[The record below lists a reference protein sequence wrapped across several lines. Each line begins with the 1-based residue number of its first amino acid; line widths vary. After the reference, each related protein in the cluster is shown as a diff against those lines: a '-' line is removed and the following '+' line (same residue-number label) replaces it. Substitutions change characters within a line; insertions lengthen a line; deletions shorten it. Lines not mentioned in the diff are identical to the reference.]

1 MINNVTLTGRLTKDM
16 ELKYTTSGTAV
27 ASATVAVER
36 SFTDSNGERGSDF
49 INFVIWRKAAENLAK
64 MTAKG
69 SLIGLEGRLQT
80 RSYDNQQGQKVFV
93 TEVVVNNFS
102 LLESKEVTDQR
113 KQGGVSQ
120 PQQNNFNQ
128 QQAPQGN
135 FNQGNNFNQSNQ
147 GNYQNKPQNQSQPRQ
162 QQTGFTPGQMYGND
176 QNFEDQ
182 LPF

>member
-1 MINNVTLTGRLTKDM
+1 MINNVALTGRLTKDM

-27 ASATVAVER
+27 ASATLAVER
-36 SFTDSNGERGSDF
+36 SFTDGNGERGSDF
-49 INFVIWRKAAENLAK
+49 INFVIWRKSAENMAN

-69 SLIGLEGRLQT
+69 SLVGIEGRLQS

-113 KQGGVSQ
+113 KQGGTSQ

-128 QQAPQGN
+128 QQATQGN
-135 FNQGNNFNQSNQ
+135 FNQRNNFNQGNQ
-147 GNYQNKPQNQSQPRQ
+147 GNYQNQPQQRQ
-162 QQTGFTPGQMYGND
+162 QQTGSTSGQMYGGG

>member
-36 SFTDSNGERGSDF
+36 SFTDGNGERGSDF

-113 KQGGVSQ
+113 KQGGASQ
-120 PQQNNFNQ
+120 PQQNNFNQQPPQQNNFNQ

-135 FNQGNNFNQSNQ
+135 FNQQRQQLQQNNFGGSQ
-147 GNYQNKPQNQSQPRQ
+147 G
-162 QQTGFTPGQMYGND
+162 YGNSN
-176 QNFEDQ
+176 NFEDQ

>member
-36 SFTDSNGERGSDF
+36 SFTDG
-49 INFVIWRKAAENLAK
+49 
-64 MTAKG
+64 
-69 SLIGLEGRLQT
+69 IGLEGRLQT

-113 KQGGVSQ
+113 KQGGASQ
-120 PQQNNFNQ
+120 PQQNNFNQQPPQQNNFNQ

-135 FNQGNNFNQSNQ
+135 FNQQRQQPQQNNF
-147 GNYQNKPQNQSQPRQ
+147 GGSQV
-162 QQTGFTPGQMYGND
+162 YGNGN
-176 QNFEDQ
+176 NFEDQ

>member
-36 SFTDSNGERGSDF
+36 SFTDGNGERGSDF

-113 KQGGVSQ
+113 KQGGTSQ
-120 PQQNNFNQ
+120 PQQNNFNQQPQRQNNFNQ

-135 FNQGNNFNQSNQ
+135 FNQQ
-147 GNYQNKPQNQSQPRQ
+147 RQ
-162 QQTGFTPGQMYGND
+162 QPQQKNFGGSQGYGNGN
-176 QNFEDQ
+176 NFEDQ

>member
-1 MINNVTLTGRLTKDM
+1 MINNVVVTGRLTKDM

-36 SFTDSNGERGSDF
+36 SYTDANGERGSDF
-49 INFVIWRKAAENLAK
+49 INFVIWRKSAENMAN

-69 SLIGLEGRLQT
+69 SLVGIEGRLQT
-80 RSYDNQQGQKVFV
+80 RSYENQQGQKVFV

-128 QQAPQGN
+128 QPPQQNNFNQQQAPQGN
-135 FNQGNNFNQSNQ
+135 FNQQRQQPQQNNFGGSQ
-147 GNYQNKPQNQSQPRQ
+147 G
-162 QQTGFTPGQMYGND
+162 YGNSN
-176 QNFEDQ
+176 NFEDQ

>member
-36 SFTDSNGERGSDF
+36 SFTDGNGERGSDF
-49 INFVIWRKAAENLAK
+49 INFVIWRKSAENMAN

-69 SLIGLEGRLQT
+69 SLVGIEGRLQT

-128 QQAPQGN
+128 QSQRQNNFNQQQAPQGN
-135 FNQGNNFNQSNQ
+135 FNQQRQQPQQNNFGGSQ
-147 GNYQNKPQNQSQPRQ
+147 G
-162 QQTGFTPGQMYGND
+162 YGND
-176 QNFEDQ
+176 NNFEDQ

>member
-49 INFVIWRKAAENLAK
+49 INFVIWRKSAENMAN

-120 PQQNNFNQ
+120 PQQDNFNQ

-135 FNQGNNFNQSNQ
+135 FNQQRQQPQQNNFGGSQ
-147 GNYQNKPQNQSQPRQ
+147 G
-162 QQTGFTPGQMYGND
+162 YGNGN
-176 QNFEDQ
+176 NFEDQ

>member
-36 SFTDSNGERGSDF
+36 SYTDGNGERGSDF
-49 INFVIWRKAAENLAK
+49 INFVIWRKSAENMAN

-69 SLIGLEGRLQT
+69 SLVGIEGRLQT
-80 RSYDNQQGQKVFV
+80 RSYENQQGQKVFV

-128 QQAPQGN
+128 QPPQQNNFNQQQAPQGN
-135 FNQGNNFNQSNQ
+135 FNQQRQQPQQNNFGGSQ
-147 GNYQNKPQNQSQPRQ
+147 G
-162 QQTGFTPGQMYGND
+162 YGNSN
-176 QNFEDQ
+176 NFEDQ

>member
-36 SFTDSNGERGSDF
+36 SFTDGNGERGSDF
-49 INFVIWRKAAENLAK
+49 INFVIWRKSAENMAN

-113 KQGGVSQ
+113 KQGRASQ

-128 QQAPQGN
+128 QPSQQNNFSQQQAPQGN
-135 FNQGNNFNQSNQ
+135 FNQQRQQPQQNNFGGSQ
-147 GNYQNKPQNQSQPRQ
+147 G
-162 QQTGFTPGQMYGND
+162 YGNSN
-176 QNFEDQ
+176 NFEDQ

>member
-36 SFTDSNGERGSDF
+36 SFTDGNGERGSDF

-113 KQGGVSQ
+113 KQGGTSQ
-120 PQQNNFNQ
+120 PQQNNFNQQPQRQNNFNQ

-135 FNQGNNFNQSNQ
+135 FNQQRQQPQQNNFGGSQ
-147 GNYQNKPQNQSQPRQ
+147 G
-162 QQTGFTPGQMYGND
+162 YGND
-176 QNFEDQ
+176 NNFEDQ

>member
-27 ASATVAVER
+27 ASATLAVER
-36 SFTDSNGERGSDF
+36 SFTDGNGERGSDF
-49 INFVIWRKAAENLAK
+49 INFVIWRKSAENMAN

-113 KQGGVSQ
+113 KQGGGSQ
-120 PQQNNFNQ
+120 PQQNNFNQQPSQQNNFNQ
-128 QQAPQGN
+128 QQAPQEN
-135 FNQGNNFNQSNQ
+135 FNQQRQQPQQNNFGGLQ
-147 GNYQNKPQNQSQPRQ
+147 G
-162 QQTGFTPGQMYGND
+162 YGNSN
-176 QNFEDQ
+176 NFEDQ

>member
-36 SFTDSNGERGSDF
+36 SFTDGNGERGSDF
-49 INFVIWRKAAENLAK
+49 INFVIWRKAAENMAK

-93 TEVVVNNFS
+93 TEVVVNKFS

-113 KQGGVSQ
+113 KQGGTSQ

-128 QQAPQGN
+128 QPQRQNNFNQQQEPQGN
-135 FNQGNNFNQSNQ
+135 FNQQRQQPQQNNFGGSQ
-147 GNYQNKPQNQSQPRQ
+147 G
-162 QQTGFTPGQMYGND
+162 YGND
-176 QNFEDQ
+176 NNFEDQ

>member
-36 SFTDSNGERGSDF
+36 SFTDGNGERGSDF

-113 KQGGVSQ
+113 KQGGTSQ
-120 PQQNNFNQ
+120 PQQNNFNQQPQRQNNFNQ

-135 FNQGNNFNQSNQ
+135 FKQQGQQPQQNNFGGSQ
-147 GNYQNKPQNQSQPRQ
+147 GD
-162 QQTGFTPGQMYGND
+162 GNGN
-176 QNFEDQ
+176 NFEDQ

>member
-36 SFTDSNGERGSDF
+36 SFTDGNGERGSDF
-49 INFVIWRKAAENLAK
+49 INFVVWRKAAENLAK

-113 KQGGVSQ
+113 KQGGTSQ
-120 PQQNNFNQ
+120 PQQNNFNQQPQRQNNFNQ

-135 FNQGNNFNQSNQ
+135 FNQQRQQPQQNNFGGSQ
-147 GNYQNKPQNQSQPRQ
+147 G
-162 QQTGFTPGQMYGND
+162 YGNSN
-176 QNFEDQ
+176 NFEDQ

>member
-1 MINNVTLTGRLTKDM
+1 M

-36 SFTDSNGERGSDF
+36 SYTDGNGERGSDF
-49 INFVIWRKAAENLAK
+49 INFVIWRKSAENMAN

-69 SLIGLEGRLQT
+69 SLVGIEGRLQT
-80 RSYDNQQGQKVFV
+80 RSYENQQGQKVFV

-113 KQGGVSQ
+113 KQGGSSQ
-120 PQQNNFNQ
+120 PQQNNFNQQPQRQNNFNQ

-135 FNQGNNFNQSNQ
+135 FNQQRQQPQQNNFGGSQ
-147 GNYQNKPQNQSQPRQ
+147 G
-162 QQTGFTPGQMYGND
+162 YGND
-176 QNFEDQ
+176 NNFEDQ

>member
-36 SFTDSNGERGSDF
+36 SFTDGNGERGSDF
-49 INFVIWRKAAENLAK
+49 INFVIWRKAAENMAK

-128 QQAPQGN
+128 QPQRQNNFNQQQAPQGN
-135 FNQGNNFNQSNQ
+135 FNQQRQQPQQNNFGESQ
-147 GNYQNKPQNQSQPRQ
+147 G
-162 QQTGFTPGQMYGND
+162 YGNGN
-176 QNFEDQ
+176 NFEDQ

>member
-1 MINNVTLTGRLTKDM
+1 MINRVVATGRITKNI
-16 ELKYTTSGTAV
+16 ELKQTTSGMAV
-27 ASATVAVER
+27 ASGTLAVQR
-36 SFTDSNGERGSDF
+36 SFTNSNGERESDF
-49 INFVIWRKAAENLAK
+49 INFVIWRKSAENMAN

-69 SLIGLEGRLQT
+69 SLIGIEGRMQS

-93 TEVVVNNFS
+93 TEVVVDNFS

-120 PQQNNFNQ
+120 PHQNNFNQ

-135 FNQGNNFNQSNQ
+135 FNQSNNFNQGNQ
-147 GNYQNKPQNQSQPRQ
+147 GNYQNQPQQRQ
-162 QQTGFTPGQMYGND
+162 QQTGSTSGQMYGGS